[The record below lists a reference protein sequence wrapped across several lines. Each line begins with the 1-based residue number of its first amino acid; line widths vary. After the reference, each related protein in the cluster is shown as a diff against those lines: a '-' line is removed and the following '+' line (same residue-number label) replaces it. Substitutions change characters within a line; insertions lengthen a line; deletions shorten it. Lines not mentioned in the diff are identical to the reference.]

1 MVNVEN
7 EYAPAELLGPGGAL
21 WLEKVA
27 AFEGVAAA
35 FSTKKT
41 LEEGPAAGFEGP
53 VLDEEGRINE
63 EYVARLCATVGFPY
77 GRLSSCHQVHG
88 TEICRVVVAERRWLG
103 ACDGLATDLSNAPLA
118 VFTADC
124 VPIVLWAARAGALA
138 LLHAGWR
145 GTLGKIAA
153 AGVSRLEDY
162 WQVRPEEVVV
172 FLGPGVGPCCYDV
185 GDDVARAAEAA
196 FAKKAGQVLIDE
208 GNVRRLDLYRANE
221 LAAQEAGVLPENVY
235 RVATC
240 TSCEAELF
248 ISARRD
254 GKAAGRLMAVAA
266 IERAGAGAR
275 GDGV

>member
-1 MVNVEN
+1 MNVEN
-7 EYAPAELLGPGGAL
+7 EYAPDELLGPGGAL
-21 WLEKVA
+21 WLDKVA

-35 FSTKKT
+35 FTTRKT

-53 VLDEEGRINE
+53 VLDEDGRINE

-77 GRLSSCHQVHG
+77 GRLSSCRQVHG
-88 TEICRVVVAERRWLG
+88 TAIYRVAVAERRWLG
-103 ACDGLATDLSNAPLA
+103 ACDGLATDLVDAPLA

-124 VPIVLWAARAGALA
+124 VPIVLWAARARALA

-153 AGVSRLEDY
+153 AGVSRLEDD
-162 WQVRPEEVVV
+162 WQVRADEVVV

-196 FAKKAGQVLIDE
+196 FGKKAGQVLTE
-208 GNVRRLDLYRANE
+208 ERGVRRLDLYRANE
-221 LAAQEAGVLPENVY
+221 LAAQEAGVLPENIY

-240 TSCEAELF
+240 TSCEAGLF

-254 GKAAGRLMAVAA
+254 GSAAGRLMAVAA